1 LSFYT
6 KIKESRAGKAIAP
19 DSLLL
24 LRIYCYGNSGNF
36 VKSIDKL
43 REKEYTYVY
52 VDGVVVRAAEND
64 ITLSGELITSRVPV
78 SLISYVYDAE
88 KRLVQKRI
96 RGDR

>member
-1 LSFYT
+1 MSFYT
-6 KIKESRAGKAIAP
+6 KIKESRAGKAIAL
-19 DSLLL
+19 DFLLL
-24 LRIYCYGNSGNF
+24 LRIYCYGYSGNL

-52 VDGVVVRAAEND
+52 EDGVVVRAAEND
-64 ITLSGELITSRVPV
+64 ITLSGELITSRVTV
-78 SLISYVYDAE
+78 SLISYVYDAD